1 MNTESVPF
9 DSTQTSTGEVTA
21 TSKRFGV
28 SDLFWLIA
36 FVAVFLQYAR
46 QSVGLGDYLIHAAV
60 LAAFVFAG
68 IRMAPT
74 SPKALILTLAFCFL
88 LLGLVSNWFSVAY
101 AVLLCASSV
110 VQSKG
115 DALYRLRWHT
125 CLLGV
130 ALVAGNV
137 LNWASPPWRLE
148 RLYET
153 RQQFPI
159 VDLSNR
165 LVALRPAVPTA
176 ISENQKKDLAELT
189 EVYDERTIR
198 NYNLE
203 QIHSQTYETFAQRI
217 GFGAERMMSM
227 HPERVQVPTLKEIP
241 FRFFEPSKSGY
252 TSDVEEKY
260 LLNLDL
266 KSHPLLSFRDVDS
279 LYLQTYNQ
287 ESFTNFLIPATLG
300 FVSKSKHATGFEP
313 HGFRFA
319 MPKLSIEPK
328 PNADPLEFNLREMPL
343 NRLELVS
350 LLNFETPRVYVLDHL
365 PRMDQLRGSDLE
377 TRELDSFEKSGLER
391 LIAGENL
398 VTQRTGTSFRMM
410 GAIPAINQ
418 CLQCHEGQVGNLL
431 GAFSYEFK

>member
-9 DSTQTSTGEVTA
+9 DSTQTSTVEVTA

-28 SDLFWLIA
+28 NDLFWMIA

-46 QSVGLGDYLIHAAV
+46 QSVGLGDYLLPAAV

-74 SPKALILTLAFCFL
+74 SPKALILALAFCFL
-88 LLGLVSNWFSVAY
+88 LLGLVPNWFSVAY
-101 AVLLCASSV
+101 AVLLCASSF

-115 DALYRLRWHT
+115 DVPYRLRWHT
-125 CLLGV
+125 CLLSV
-130 ALVAGNV
+130 ALIAGNV
-137 LNWASPPWRLE
+137 LNWARPPWRLE

-153 RQQFPI
+153 RQQVPI

-165 LVALRPAVPTA
+165 LAALRPAVPTA
-176 ISENQKKDLAELT
+176 ISVSQREDLDELN
-189 EVYDERTIR
+189 EAYHGRAYR
-198 NYNLE
+198 LHQLE
-203 QIHSQTYETFAQRI
+203 KIHSKTYEDFVKRQ
-217 GFGAERMMSM
+217 GFGALRILPISS
-227 HPERVQVPTLKEIP
+227 RLVQVPELKDVQFRDDKRSTQGRDLDGDDDNNLNLGINEHALFGFKEI
-241 FRFFEPSKSGY
+241 ES
-252 TSDVEEKY
+252 
-260 LLNLDL
+260 L
-266 KSHPLLSFRDVDS
+266 KLHS
-279 LYLQTYNQ
+279 YNQ
-287 ESFTNFLIPATLG
+287 KSFANFALPATLG
-300 FVSKSKHATGFEP
+300 FVSEPKQATGFEP

-319 MPKLSIEPK
+319 MPKLSVDPK

-365 PRMDQLRGSDLE
+365 PRMDQLRGSDLV